1 MTRDIAERPVHG
13 ELVKADTMWF
23 HVFRSMVD
31 SGDLA
36 RMKGSSLKVYL
47 IIKAHVNLH
56 TGVGGPGIETISAKA
71 DLSIAQ
77 VKRAVA
83 ELESLGYIAKS
94 RRGRANEYRVRE
106 TIQIRDQSGKP
117 TGVASWEYVPAAVR
131 DTVSDLNSV
140 LDSQD
145 IRSARIVQIERLQ
158 VNINQ
163 VGPGSVVVNV
173 QDALAQISP
182 GLREKLSDL
191 LQRAG
196 VVEAGSYTQRMDD
209 TDHQ

>member
-1 MTRDIAERPVHG
+1 MTRDTAERSVHG
-13 ELVKADTMWF
+13 GLVKADTMWF

-31 SGDLA
+31 SGELA
-36 RMKGSSLKVYL
+36 RMKGSSIKVYL

-56 TGVGGPGIETISAKA
+56 PGIGGPGIETISTKA

-83 ELESLGYIAKS
+83 ELQSLGYIAKS

-106 TIQIRDQSGKP
+106 TVQIRDQSGTP
-117 TGVASWEYVPAAVR
+117 TGVASWNYVPVAVR
-131 DTVSDLNSV
+131 DTVADLNGV

-163 VGPGSVVVNV
+163 MGAGSVAVNM
-173 QDALAQISP
+173 QDALAQMPP

-191 LQRAG
+191 LHRAG
-196 VVEAGSYTQRMDD
+196 VVEARGATQRTDE
-209 TDHQ
+209 TDH